1 MGKTP
6 DLRKIF
12 EGPAD
17 ARLVI
22 KTKLFDQTI
31 GTARYT
37 KWTAN
42 EVDIQGMVN
51 YQGNSVNWSNPFTFS
66 VQILDDKTCRLVF
79 SSVDLNINIS
89 QTFPYEYVHESK
101 FIVKIS
107 SYQLP
112 NGNTVKGTI
121 AISDSANGGAKINPD
136 LEEFDSNGKKVQDIN
151 NGIIIRPE

>member
-51 YQGNSVNWSNPFTFS
+51 YHENGVNWRN
-66 VQILDDKTCRLVF
+66 K
-79 SSVDLNINIS
+79 
-89 QTFPYEYVHESK
+89 
-101 FIVKIS
+101 
-107 SYQLP
+107 
-112 NGNTVKGTI
+112 
-121 AISDSANGGAKINPD
+121 
-136 LEEFDSNGKKVQDIN
+136 
-151 NGIIIRPE
+151 